1 MAAVGDSGPDQ
12 NAEDPYARLGLSQGA
27 SFEQVQQ
34 ARQACL
40 DQVGDDQQARARVE
54 SAYDAVLMSRLRER
68 QQGQL
73 SEAAADA
80 SVREESGNKSTAFQ
94 ATGVLQK
101 LQPKL
106 MDAGQAISD
115 MRPQVA
121 LVQGPGLWI
130 RLGIGS
136 LAMVALLL
144 SSDSVQLV
152 LALGLIGGYVSAV
165 RRGRRPLSSL
175 GWTLA
180 SVVVG
185 LVAGGVLAAAL
196 SPSAVDQLNLNSD
209 QIQAIPA
216 AVLLWLTALLLA

>member
-12 NAEDPYARLGLSQGA
+12 NSEDPYARLGLSHGA
-27 SFEQVQQ
+27 SFERVQQ
-34 ARQACL
+34 ARQQCL
-40 DQVGDDQQARARVE
+40 DQVGDDPQARARVE
-54 SAYDAVLMSRLRER
+54 TAYDAVLMSSLRER

-80 SVREESGNKSTAFQ
+80 SVREESGSKATAFQ
-94 ATGVLQK
+94 TTGVLQK
-101 LQPKL
+101 LQPRL
-106 MDAGQAISD
+106 MDAGQAFSE
-115 MRPQVA
+115 MRPQIA
-121 LVQGPGLWI
+121 LVEGPGLWI

-152 LALGLIGGYVSAV
+152 LALGLIGGCVSGV

-180 SVVVG
+180 AVVIG

-196 SPSAVDQLNLNSD
+196 SPSAVQQLHLNSD